1 MEFLKPEFA
10 LEILVNIRENFPKPL
25 SDLWGEDVIQ
35 NPFVWFEA
43 AQKEAESIGARYLSV
58 YFNIDDD
65 VSKIDENL
73 ALLEKIQAFAKMP
86 LIIRGTGQKGFDA
99 KFLPRVA
106 EKVNKPS
113 IIAFA
118 QDLNYEPI
126 VKSILKNPIK
136 DDIRLVLRAPIDI
149 NLTKELNILCEDLG
163 FPSKNII
170 MDTDT
175 GCVGMGL
182 DYGYSII
189 ERLVIARDDGDEVLG
204 PPIIVFSGEESFKS
218 KESKSD
224 DFKDSRGSL
233 EIRSAAIETATS
245 TALLCAGANIIVC
258 QNPKTVK
265 TLSSLLFGG
274 SFDKNTAVTKDV
286 VNPETIAGYD
296 GRGL

>member
-1 MEFLKPEFA
+1 MEFSKPEFA
-10 LEILVNIRENFPKPL
+10 LEILINIRENFPKPL
-25 SDLWGEDVIQ
+25 FDLWGQDVVKDPIL
-35 NPFVWFEA
+35 WFNA
-43 AQKEAESIGARYLSV
+43 AQKKAKELDAAYVSV
-58 YFNIDDD
+58 YFNIDDE
-65 VSKIDENL
+65 SLKIDNY
-73 ALLEKIQAFAKMP
+73 LEIFDEIQNRAEMP

-99 KFLPRVA
+99 KFLPKIIERV
-106 EKVNKPS
+106 KKPS

-126 VKSILKNPIK
+126 VKSILKSPYYA
-136 DDIRLVLRAPIDI
+136 DIRLVLRAPIDI

-163 FPSKNII
+163 LRRENII

-189 ERLVIARDDGDEVLG
+189 ERLKIAQKEGDKVLS

-224 DFKDSRGSL
+224 DFKDTRGKL
-233 EIRSAAIETATS
+233 ETRAATIEIATS

-258 QNPKTVK
+258 QNPKTVEAMQVLVCGKNSAALVKNCPEAPSGTSK
-265 TLSSLLFGG
+265 TVGG
-274 SFDKNTAVTKDV
+274 ARNV
-286 VNPETIAGYD
+286 
-296 GRGL
+296 

>member
-1 MEFLKPEFA
+1 MESLKPDFA

-25 SDLWGEDVIQ
+25 CDLWGEEVIK
-35 NPFVWFEA
+35 NPLSWFDL
-43 AQKEAESIGARYLSV
+43 AQKKAKNIGASYLSV

-65 VSKIDENL
+65 FSKIDENL
-73 ALLEKIQAFAKMP
+73 KLFEEIQDRAELP
-86 LIIRGTGQKGFDA
+86 LIVRGTGQKGFDGE
-99 KFLPRVA
+99 FLPKIVQRI
-106 EKVNKPS
+106 KKPS
-113 IIAFA
+113 IVAFA

-126 VKSILKNPIK
+126 VKSILKSPCCT
-136 DDIRLVLRAPIDI
+136 DTRLVLRAPIDI

-163 FPSKNII
+163 FPRENII

-189 ERLVIARDDGDEVLG
+189 ERLILARKDGDVVLN

-224 DFKDSRGSL
+224 DFKDTRGKL
-233 EIRSAAIETATS
+233 ETRAATVEIATS

-258 QNPKTVK
+258 QNPRTIEAMLPLVSEKHLNTMGEVVQNA
-265 TLSSLLFGG
+265 GG
-274 SFDKNTAVTKDV
+274 ALNV
-286 VNPETIAGYD
+286 
-296 GRGL
+296 